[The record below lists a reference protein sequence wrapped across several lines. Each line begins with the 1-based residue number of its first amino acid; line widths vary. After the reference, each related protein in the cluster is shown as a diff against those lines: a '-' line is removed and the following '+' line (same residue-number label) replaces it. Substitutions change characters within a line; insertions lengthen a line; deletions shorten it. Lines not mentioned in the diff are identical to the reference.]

1 MALSGLFRFISS
13 VISIYMVL
21 LFIRILLT
29 WFRSV
34 DLGRPFDILVKITD
48 PYLNYFRRFPR
59 LRAGRMDFSP
69 LVAILVLVV
78 IQNVF
83 STLAVL
89 GKITIGIFLSLV
101 IGAGWS
107 AVSFFLTF
115 FFIIILIRLLTLL
128 MSRNPSAQMWQTLDL
143 LIIPI
148 QERIRRIIPARQPR
162 SYQAELVISGVALL
176 IISIVGRILINLL
189 LIFLRGLPF

>member
-89 GKITIGIFLSLV
+89 GKITIGIFLSLI

>member
-1 MALSGLFRFISS
+1 
-13 VISIYMVL
+13 MVL

-89 GKITIGIFLSLV
+89 GKITIGIFLSLI